1 MFQSTDNTYRYILK
15 SRQKPSRRPDPHPPL
30 TEHCVLCGRGSPGVW
45 TCANPD
51 CLEPSF
57 EIRYVEAPMQSNRP
71 DTAAIDL
78 TTCVYLDLETT
89 GLEAAAEVV
98 AIALRDAQVPQP
110 GPRPRASTA
119 SLPPRWPPAPSCK
132 AWALSLRSHSGAHAG
147 GRTLQSGRV
156 LLVPRLSSTAP
167 GGRTVICAA
176 LTRGTCA
183 AVSGPILGAAA
194 AHQPRLRARY
204 LPPTSYGCAQG
215 DRSTC
220 PGMVARGG
228 LNRWIPIP
236 SLWSADWV
244 RLCGSEVGCY
254 AGPRRLRR
262 YRRGEGDPEELGR
275 GCLCPATLFAGNLSQ
290 DSRSHTE

>member
-89 GLEAAAEVV
+89 GREAAAEVV

-147 GRTLQSGRV
+147 GRTL
-156 LLVPRLSSTAP
+156 PSS
-167 GGRTVICAA
+167 R
-176 LTRGTCA
+176 
-183 AVSGPILGAAA
+183 
-194 AHQPRLRARY
+194 QQ
-204 LPPTSYGCAQG
+204 PTSHDYEPDTYRPLGVESELPTQESPIFVASR
-215 DRSTC
+215 DFR
-220 PGMVARGG
+220 PGRDIYRAELARCVYE
-228 LNRWIPIP
+228 LNHVLTARP
-236 SLWSADWV
+236 A
-244 RLCGSEVGCY
+244 
-254 AGPRRLRR
+254 
-262 YRRGEGDPEELGR
+262 ELGCGVCSSER
-275 GCLCPATLFAGNLSQ
+275 VWYEPDESVTSQ
-290 DSRSHTE
+290 FIAFPGI